1 MIERARLWISTA
13 LTPYGNEY
21 GLVAVVAETREE
33 AMAKAGAKL
42 ELDGSNYIPD
52 KRYAQALLDNLG
64 AMREVHDEVFVD
76 WEAARQR
83 R

>member
-1 MIERARLWISTA
+1 VKLWIGTA
-13 LTPYGNEY
+13 LTPYGGEY

-42 ELDGSNYIPD
+42 ELDKGNYIPD
-52 KRYAQALLDNLG
+52 QRYALALLDNLG
-64 AMREVHDEVFVD
+64 AIREVHEEVFVD
-76 WEAARQR
+76 WDAAHPR